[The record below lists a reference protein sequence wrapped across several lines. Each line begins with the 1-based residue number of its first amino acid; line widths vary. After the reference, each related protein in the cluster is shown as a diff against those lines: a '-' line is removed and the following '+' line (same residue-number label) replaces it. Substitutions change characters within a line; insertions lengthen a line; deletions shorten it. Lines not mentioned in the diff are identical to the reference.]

1 MDSNAQVTTH
11 TAWQRFIFVVVL
23 TALIVGSLLLI
34 NQLRSTVP
42 RTLWPE
48 SDIVTLTGYGRL
60 SPTNPSSDPTSVVLN
75 RSQALALDQEA
86 CDTSGRRNA
95 RLSREFRCIHACD
108 RSSPRQCPELDS
120 QGVGVPS
127 AWDHL
132 CRICDWHSDV
142 SRIGLWSEFDG
153 QRRPA
158 EGQSHRYSGC
168 LQAMLSVIPAECL

>member
-75 RSQALALDQEA
+75 RSQALALDQELA
-86 CDTSGRRNA
+86 TLRVGGMPDCHENSVVFTLA
-95 RLSREFRCIHACD
+95 IA
-108 RSSPRQCPELDS
+108 PRQDNVPNWTVKEWGCPAPGTIYVESAIGIQTYLASVCGVSLMVNGDLPKGRATGTRAAFRRCS
-120 QGVGVPS
+120 Q
-127 AWDHL
+127 
-132 CRICDWHSDV
+132 
-142 SRIGLWSEFDG
+142 
-153 QRRPA
+153 
-158 EGQSHRYSGC
+158 
-168 LQAMLSVIPAECL
+168 